1 MSMDANLPEPPS
13 DAGLPTPE
21 VPIDRPAVEDVTAA
35 VEDAA
40 PSMDAPEPEDLPVPE
55 AVAEAAPVEAPAA
68 EEAVVVA
75 EAAPVEAPP
84 AFEALAAAPV
94 EPAAPVA
101 PPALPAPVAP
111 PAPPAPPAAPPA
123 PPAPPA
129 PATAPVTAAS
139 VATFPNGK
147 PMMDVSGQPASPKSR
162 LVALLLI
169 LLLGLGLQRFYVG
182 KIGTGILYLIT
193 LGGFG
198 IWFLIDLVM
207 IIVGSFK
214 DKQGRVLS
222 NW

>member
-1 MSMDANLPEPPS
+1 MTMNENLPEPPT

-21 VPIDRPAVEDVTAA
+21 VPIDPPVVEDIATTVQ
-35 VEDAA
+35 DAA
-40 PSMDAPEPEDLPVPE
+40 SPMQAPAPEDLPTPD
-55 AVAEAAPVEAPAA
+55 AITEAAPVEAPPALEIPA
-68 EEAVVVA
+68 EEVA
-75 EAAPVEAPP
+75 AAAPVEAPP
-84 AFEALAAAPV
+84 AFEAPAAPV
-94 EPAAPVA
+94 EPAAQVA
-101 PPALPAPVAP
+101 PPAPPAPPVAP
-111 PAPPAPPAAPPA
+111 PAPPAPPVMAAAP
-123 PPAPPA
+123 
-129 PATAPVTAAS
+129 VVAAA

-147 PMMDVSGQPASPKSR
+147 PMMDASGQPASPKSR

-169 LLLGLGLQRFYVG
+169 LLFSVLGIQRFYVG